1 MHQVK
6 LKIYALGY
14 QIISALGA
22 GHFGQVNQYTI
33 YIYIQVLKVK
43 IKEGPNAGNFYAL
56 KRIDLDK
63 FNDSKL
69 EDMRKKMVFSNS
81 INHKNLLS
89 YKTTF
94 VYGKELW
101 IISTFMDPGSM
112 EIILKSQYPN
122 GIKDYNLIA
131 CILKQTL
138 EGLEYLHQK

>member
-1 MHQVK
+1 
-6 LKIYALGY
+6 
-14 QIISALGA
+14 
-22 GHFGQVNQYTI
+22 
-33 YIYIQVLKVK
+33 
-43 IKEGPNAGNFYAL
+43 
-56 KRIDLDK
+56 
-63 FNDSKL
+63 
-69 EDMRKKMVFSNS
+69 MVFSNS

-101 IISTFMDPGSM
+101 VISTFMDSGSM
-112 EIILKSQYPN
+112 EIILKTQYPN